1 MTDISFT
8 PTFKHLTWVDNR
20 DRVAAGGPNGF
31 NVRFEAL
38 QKDLENLA
46 TVIGKVKSAIE
57 AVSAQPPVQRLL
69 SLTPAFVPMPPNKAW
84 AMDPLGV
91 AVRPS
96 TETSVKGLI
105 TLSPPDGVKLLKFR
119 AIGKNTG
126 SGNLRISLF
135 RAPVADGSV
144 TELLA
149 RIPGEGAYDEQ
160 RPIEAGKDR
169 VDMTSFRY
177 FVIADLSNA
186 TTGDTVTVIS
196 IQLSYLID

>member
-1 MTDISFT
+1 M
-8 PTFKHLTWVDNR
+8 DNR

-38 QKDLENLA
+38 QKDLENLS

-57 AVSAQPPVQRLL
+57 AVSQQPPVQRLL
-69 SLTPAFVPMPPNKAW
+69 SLSPAFVPMPPSKAW
-84 AMDPLGV
+84 SVDSFGV

-96 TETSVKGLI
+96 SEPSVKGLLA
-105 TLSPPDGVKLLKFR
+105 LSPPDGVKLLKFR

-126 SGNLRISLF
+126 SGSLRISLF

-149 RIPGEGAYDEQ
+149 RIPGEGAYDDQ
-160 RPIEAGKDR
+160 RSIEAGKDR

-177 FVIADLSNA
+177 FVTADLSNA
-186 TTGDTVTVIS
+186 STGDTVTVIS
-196 IQLSYLID
+196 VQLSYLID